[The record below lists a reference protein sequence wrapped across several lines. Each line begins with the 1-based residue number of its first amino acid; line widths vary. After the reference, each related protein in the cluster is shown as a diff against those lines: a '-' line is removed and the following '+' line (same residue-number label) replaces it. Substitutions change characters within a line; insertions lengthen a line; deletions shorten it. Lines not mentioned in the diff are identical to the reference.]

1 MFTLRFGVIG
11 TAGEKLHPPVRFAK
25 YSNTLRFRTAILS
38 PLNQNQR
45 QTDESDAVAVAVHS
59 RPQLRPQWTPPRENE
74 EKQAKSSPDS
84 RPNDLEQLM
93 KIDSMAVPLFERKNY
108 SIEFAETNSRWCLA
122 ALCNA
127 GDAIGLRR
135 LHDRARHQKVSIGKK
150 TNMNARENDGS
161 NLYQRRRR

>member
-1 MFTLRFGVIG
+1 M
-11 TAGEKLHPPVRFAK
+11 
-25 YSNTLRFRTAILS
+25 S

-135 LHDRARHQKVSIGKK
+135 LHDRARHRKVSIVGKRIFLK
-150 TNMNARENDGS
+150 GENPEFVYMQDVS
-161 NLYQRRRR
+161 VCAP